1 MTLGQ
6 TINKL
11 RKGKGWKQNELAKRL
26 GVTQSMVAKWE
37 GDQARPRPQAFK
49 QLAEALEV
57 QPEDL
62 EQQSSEIQIPPDTK
76 PALKEIWQ
84 HLSQLSE
91 DQLEALR
98 VVVRD
103 MTMKSQMETLFRQG
117 LAS

>member
-11 RKGKGWKQNELAKRL
+11 RKGKGWKQMELAKQL

-37 GDQARPRPQAFK
+37 ADQARPRPQAFK

-57 QPEDL
+57 RPEDL
-62 EQQSSEIQIPPDTK
+62 EQKTSEIQLPPDTK